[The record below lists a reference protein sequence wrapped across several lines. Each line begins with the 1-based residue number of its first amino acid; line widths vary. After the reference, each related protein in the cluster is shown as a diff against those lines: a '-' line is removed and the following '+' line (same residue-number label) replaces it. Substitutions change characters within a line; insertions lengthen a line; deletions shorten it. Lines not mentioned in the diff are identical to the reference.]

1 MPEKGG
7 KMNYHDVHRI
17 VARCFGLKVKELM
30 SHSQSDQIIKVRS
43 AAIRINHDL
52 LKYSFNRL
60 KRIYGKRSHNTIG
73 NAYRNSCDLYD
84 TDKLYR
90 DLYDKAHAE
99 AVIFLHSWKPR
110 KQRYN
115 LHYRLREKNL
125 PVDSKHRTV
134 SINPEQESLIT
145 ASGQLKKLLKQ
156 HNYSVQ
162 YSII

>member
-1 MPEKGG
+1 
-7 KMNYHDVHRI
+7 MNYHDVHRI

-84 TDKLYR
+84 TDKQYR

-99 AVIFLHSWKPR
+99 AVIFINSWKPR
-110 KQRYN
+110 KQLYN
-115 LHYRLREKNL
+115 LHYRLREKEL
-125 PVDSKHRTV
+125 RVDSKHRIV
-134 SINPEQESLIT
+134 SINPDKESLIT

-162 YSII
+162 YSLI

>member
-1 MPEKGG
+1 MK
-7 KMNYHDVHRI
+7 YHDVHRI
-17 VARCFGLKVKELM
+17 VARSFGMKVKELM

-84 TDKLYR
+84 TDKQYR

-99 AVIFLHSWKPR
+99 ALVFMNSWAPR

-115 LHYRLREKNL
+115 LHYRLREKNM
-125 PVDSKHRTV
+125 PVDCKHRTV
-134 SINPEQESLIT
+134 SINPDQESLIT
-145 ASGQLKKLLKQ
+145 GSGQLRKLLKQ

-162 YSII
+162 YSIL

>member
-1 MPEKGG
+1 
-7 KMNYHDVHRI
+7 MNYHDVHRI

-99 AVIFLHSWKPR
+99 AVNFLAAWKPR
-110 KQRYN
+110 KQLYN
-115 LHYRLREKNL
+115 LHYRLREKKL
-125 PVDSKHRTV
+125 RVDSKHRIV
-134 SINPEQESLIT
+134 SINPDKESLIT

-162 YSII
+162 YSLI